1 MYILCRNRER
11 KCAAAS
17 EYIYLLLFKEFVAA
31 SENILCFFKERAA
44 ASEKYQCA
52 AAPERKCAADIF
64 CMCDCVQKH
73 FNVFY

>member
-1 MYILCRNRER
+1 M
-11 KCAAAS
+11 
-17 EYIYLLLFKEFVAA
+17 AA